1 MDERV
6 WGDLVYGVVHDMV
19 ERACEVSCL
28 LRGSVVFRSFLL
40 FLILISLCIFS
51 SFLPLQSIN
60 QSGRSL
66 SVVVAVVVIARGVS
80 V

>member
-28 LRGSVVFRSFLL
+28 LRGSVVFRSCYFNFNFNIFMYL
-40 FLILISLCIFS
+40 FLVSTTAV
-51 SFLPLQSIN
+51 N
-60 QSGRSL
+60 QSVG
-66 SVVVAVVVIARGVS
+66 
-80 V
+80 